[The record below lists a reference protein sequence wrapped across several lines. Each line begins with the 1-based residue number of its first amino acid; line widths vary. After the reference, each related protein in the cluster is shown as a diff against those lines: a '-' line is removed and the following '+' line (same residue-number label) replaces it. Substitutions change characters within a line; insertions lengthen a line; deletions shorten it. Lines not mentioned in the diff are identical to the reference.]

1 MGWRRLLAAGEMR
14 EREEEREEGG
24 LALVHERWRLDR
36 LQTGRAVAS
45 RLQLTPIAAEEGR
58 DST

>member
-24 LALVHERWRLDR
+24 LALVHE
-36 LQTGRAVAS
+36 
-45 RLQLTPIAAEEGR
+45 
-58 DST
+58 